1 MNTTIRLN
9 VNGNERS
16 ISTEPERPLLDV
28 LREDL
33 GLTGAKYG
41 CGDGQCRACTVLL
54 DGRPVTS
61 CSTPVQK
68 ADGKRIVTI
77 EGLAK
82 NGVLHP
88 VQQAILDE
96 GAMQCGYCVPG
107 MVLTAVALLEV
118 NPDPSDA
125 EIVEWMNGNI
135 CRCCGYPK
143 ILAAI
148 RAASRRAV
156 KQRSEAGIS

>member
-1 MNTTIRLN
+1 MT
-9 VNGNERS
+9 VNGDVR
-16 ISTEPERPLLDV
+16 TVTTDPERPLLDV

-33 GLTGAKYG
+33 GLTGTKYG
-41 CGDGQCRACTVLL
+41 CGEGECRACTVLL

-61 CSTPVQK
+61 CNTPVQK

-77 EGLAK
+77 EGLAE
-82 NGVLHP
+82 NGALHP

-107 MVLTAVALLEV
+107 MVLTAVALLDT

-125 EIVEWMNGNI
+125 EIVEWMNGNV

-143 ILAAI
+143 IVAAI
-148 RAASRRAV
+148 RRAA
-156 KQRSEAGIS
+156 KQRSSAGVS

>member
-1 MNTTIRLN
+1 MNAAITMT
-9 VNGNERS
+9 VNGDVR
-16 ISTEPERPLLDV
+16 TVTTDPERPLLDV

-33 GLTGAKYG
+33 GLTGTKYG
-41 CGDGQCRACTVLL
+41 CGEGECRACTVLL

-61 CSTPVQK
+61 CNTPVQK

-77 EGLAK
+77 EGLAE
-82 NGVLHP
+82 NGALHP

-107 MVLTAVALLEV
+107 MVLTAVALLDT

-125 EIVEWMNGNI
+125 EIVEWMNGNV

-143 ILAAI
+143 IVAAI
-148 RAASRRAV
+148 RRAA
-156 KQRSEAGIS
+156 KQRSSAGVS

>member
-1 MNTTIRLN
+1 MT
-9 VNGNERS
+9 VNGDVR
-16 ISTEPERPLLDV
+16 TVTTDPERPLLDV

-33 GLTGAKYG
+33 GLTGTKYG
-41 CGDGQCRACTVLL
+41 CGEGECRACTVLL

-61 CSTPVQK
+61 CNTPVQK

-77 EGLAK
+77 EGLAE
-82 NGVLHP
+82 NGALHP

-96 GAMQCGYCVPG
+96 DAMQCGYCVPG
-107 MVLTAVALLEV
+107 MVLTAVALLDT

-125 EIVEWMNGNI
+125 EIVEWMNGNV

-143 ILAAI
+143 IVAAI
-148 RAASRRAV
+148 RRAA
-156 KQRSEAGIS
+156 KQRSSAGVS